1 MLSKTDEA
9 LIREV
14 LTLLRDKLNREA
26 EPIVIGTFGLNET
39 TQAMFNKMS
48 NDIVKENERQKNK

>member
-14 LTLLRDKLNREA
+14 LILFRDRLKRDA
-26 EPIVIGTFGLNET
+26 EPIVIETYNET